1 LIFERKIQKQKKI
14 ETYTNEINEMNHL
27 IDELM
32 YNRVRLEELRQKVAL
47 YEQNGAAKLFYA
59 LNRKANEMA
68 DLLNKTNLSH
78 LLLEDPKDKTF
89 ERLKAIWN
97 DSSALSTAIKDLGI
111 SAGVTGDEQKDV
123 VKKPFVESIAE
134 SRR

>member
-1 LIFERKIQKQKKI
+1 
-14 ETYTNEINEMNHL
+14 
-27 IDELM
+27 
-32 YNRVRLEELRQKVAL
+32 
-47 YEQNGAAKLFYA
+47 
-59 LNRKANEMA
+59 
-68 DLLNKTNLSH
+68 